1 MEGRMGEREGRWKEG
16 WERQRVAGR
25 MGEREGRWKD
35 VREGRWKDGRERG

>member
-16 WERQRVAGR
+16 WERDRVDGR

-35 VREGRWKDGRERG
+35 GREEGKRD